1 MIATWPITNLPIP
14 AHIVVI
20 RGIWLE
26 RAHLVKHCDWI
37 RSKLSR
43 NDLTVWQRK
52 FFTRKLEET
61 TNALE
66 RA

>member
-20 RGIWLE
+20 RGIWFE
-26 RAHLVKHCDWI
+26 RANLEKTCEWM
-37 RSKLSR
+37 RSRLADNS
-43 NDLTVWQRK
+43 LTAWQRK

-61 TNALE
+61 QNAME
-66 RA
+66 RV